1 MSDNPHGPM
10 RDMLIDEMI
19 DEDGRREQMNGLDF
33 DMVTTLLACA
43 GEATLGY
50 AMMQVGLLVDGFK
63 DDVGLPVPSI
73 AHDPVHVAVVKLGD
87 FPRRLIY
94 DDLFGWLW
102 YNSEG
107 PEDDPA

>member
-1 MSDNPHGPM
+1 MT
-10 RDMLIDEMI
+10 
-19 DEDGRREQMNGLDF
+19 GLDF
-33 DMVTTLLACA
+33 DTVTALLACA

-50 AMMQVGLLVDGFK
+50 AMMQVGLLEKSFH

-73 AHDPVHVAVVKLGD
+73 ASDPVHVAVVTLGE
-87 FPRRLIY
+87 FPQRLIY

>member
-1 MSDNPHGPM
+1 MEG
-10 RDMLIDEMI
+10 I
-19 DEDGRREQMNGLDF
+19 DF
-33 DMVTTLLACA
+33 DMVTALLACA
-43 GEATLGY
+43 GEATLCY

-63 DDVGLPVPSI
+63 DEVGLPVPSI
-73 AHDPVHVAVVKLGD
+73 RPDPMHVAIVSLGE
-87 FPRRLIY
+87 FPQRLIY